1 MSTSTPPQNNA
12 QIAKE
17 RARQASGIKVVI
29 GFLLIAAVIVGV
41 FVTALPL
48 PVRLMV
54 AATDV
59 VAALVLF
66 VVLRQKFGRK

>member
-1 MSTSTPPQNNA
+1 MSHSTPPHDNA

-29 GFLLIAAVIVGV
+29 GFLLLAAVVVGV

-54 AATDV
+54 AATDL
-59 VAALVLF
+59 VAALVLY
-66 VVLRQKFGRK
+66 VVLRQKFGGK

>member
-1 MSTSTPPQNNA
+1 MLPSKTPDEDRATS
-12 QIAKE
+12 E
-17 RARQASGIKVVI
+17 RARQATGLKIVI
-29 GFLLIAAVIVGV
+29 AFLLLAAVVVGV

-59 VAALVLF
+59 IAAVVLIL
-66 VVLRQKFGRK
+66 VLRQKFSGK